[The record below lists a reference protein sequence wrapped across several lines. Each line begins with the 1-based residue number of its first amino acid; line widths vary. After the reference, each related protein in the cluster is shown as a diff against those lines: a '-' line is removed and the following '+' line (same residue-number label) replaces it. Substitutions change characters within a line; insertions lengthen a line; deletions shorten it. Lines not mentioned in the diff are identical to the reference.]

1 MRHRPRESAP
11 ATANHDAPSPS
22 SDEPSS
28 ESTADTPHHRQHVR
42 SRRRYVN
49 VPPPPPRFSD
59 PILPFS
65 WHEWGAAAFA
75 AHPEPL
81 RTSSTASLSAML
93 ANVDSTITF
102 DGSFLPDTRAMGLAF
117 INHHH
122 RLQQTHVECNGCLPH
137 DDNSSML
144 AEALSFKA
152 SLIDALDARSKSLHI
167 AADCKTLVRIAL
179 GRDVSNG
186 IERNSAPFVSATSE
200 IVNLLRQF
208 DTVLISHVKSHVAKS
223 HPCFFAENSAV
234 DLLAGLASSYTD
246 FAICDT
252 LTNLNHNSL
261 LRSILGMR
269 KPRSCD
275 LIAAIP
281 YIDGTLPTCSTCK
294 CPSHD
299 HASCCFTNA
308 AEAFPL
314 LSIFCKTQ
322 PQRPTAFADQ
332 VASPELIDWSRAPA
346 SMGGDIFVRFTA
358 ICYNNLRH
366 PDRHHAALHALHMFS
381 KTYCLIHG
389 HISKRKPL
397 RHRTDLS
404 STPDTVRAHDE
415 QLARDA
421 KTAARLAHEFHYR
434 DAAKVLD
441 RQQPIGPLHPA
452 AREQLPTLY
461 PAQVDDPKI
470 PPRAPVSGR
479 ATLDRHVVWS
489 YVKSRSATS
498 SPGISGYG
506 FIWLQHFARLTVACE
521 TRESPDPN
529 WTVLVALI
537 EDLAC
542 GHLTWLQPWAT
553 CLKGALF
560 AKTPDPLNIKLRNLG
575 IAETLVRVAA
585 YMVVLT
591 AVPLAQASGF
601 ITAFDLGVGVPGGTE
616 KFVKLA
622 QLAADAGLTILSAD
636 LEKAFNCMKRSD
648 IWRAVQ
654 ALDCPLLT
662 SWFCFF
668 FHKPPSVH
676 FSADPSSPFDM
687 SNSVQYILWEGVA
700 QGDPCSSL
708 LFVITL
714 SFILRGFRRRHP
726 QALLAT
732 VIDDTCISL
741 PPSHAHALPAVI
753 ADYANTLQLHNLH
766 INKPKTI
773 VYCNS
778 DFAFDIA
785 DMPYTFSHD
794 GFNVCRIAVG
804 APHFTAAQ
812 TQSILTKI
820 HEAEA
825 LFSRLHAA
833 LYNCKTQGRGLI
845 FLDILR
851 LCFISRW
858 QWHMRTLTP
867 SAACRVALAAD
878 SAAHRLVHLVLPHHP
893 ALELPPIWNHLHIMH
908 TIKLSLPL
916 KKGGLGMRAWHS
928 LLHVCHFASWAEAG
942 PRILLFLQHHNAS
955 LPTSIATA
963 IGLSVSAL
971 KSRLENDPEF
981 WVAGN
986 DVKRFKLQHHLTD
999 QTDDADFTFGST
1011 LSHDPAV
1018 NGQFIGSCLPHM
1030 SLPFNAPAIP
1040 RTDLNS
1046 CNQDLFPYALAFH
1059 SMMPLFPQDLC
1070 ICGESVDPLGLHFAS
1085 CLKLN
1090 ARNLLHNALRDCL
1103 CGAAR
1108 HIVSDIHDHNIAF
1121 IKSDSI
1127 AKSAT
1132 YIHAWYPRRDPNV
1145 PILERQRQPGS
1156 HPRVAPSKSP
1166 DVLIAFLD
1174 DPHHPVFGD
1183 FVFASPNAREKTQ
1196 HSQAAQVAHRAK
1208 LLDYNNHHVFSPSV
1222 FFPLAAERSGYLHP
1236 SFVDF
1241 IDLIVQRASN
1251 SPPLASH
1258 KLQLLYSISHAITY
1272 MTAAF
1277 LRSASFQFVPS
1288 SVKSLM
1294 PPPPF
1299 ITPVRWAP
1307 KINFHRHR
1315 HKAATIGAPPHSNG
1329 VQRHRRAD
1337 TQPLPSSDPPAPSE
1351 RLGPGPAP
1359 CASGGRPYETPS
1371 EMPAR
1376 PSSFSTGSGNGRPH
1390 LGLAV

>member
-1 MRHRPRESAP
+1 
-11 ATANHDAPSPS
+11 
-22 SDEPSS
+22 
-28 ESTADTPHHRQHVR
+28 
-42 SRRRYVN
+42 
-49 VPPPPPRFSD
+49 
-59 PILPFS
+59 
-65 WHEWGAAAFA
+65 
-75 AHPEPL
+75 
-81 RTSSTASLSAML
+81 ML
-93 ANVDSTITF
+93 ANIDTTCTF
-102 DGSFLPDTRAMGLAF
+102 DGSFVPDTRCIGIAF

-122 RLQQTHVECNGCLPH
+122 RLQQTHVECKGLPQH
-137 DDNSSML
+137 DDHSSML
-144 AEALSFKA
+144 AEAFSFRA
-152 SLIDALDARSKSLHI
+152 ALANALDARSKSLHLVG
-167 AADCKTLVRIAL
+167 DCKTLLRIAL
-179 GRDVSNG
+179 GRDVTNS
-186 IERNSAPFVSATSE
+186 IERNSAAFVSVMSD
-200 IVNLLRQF
+200 IIDMIKRF
-208 DTVLISHVKSHVAKS
+208 DTVLLSHVKSHVAMS
-223 HPCFFAENSAV
+223 HSNFFAENSAV

-246 FAICDT
+246 FAVCDT
-252 LTNLNHNSL
+252 LTAHNHQTL

-269 KPRSCD
+269 KPRGCD
-275 LIAAIP
+275 RPSAIP
-281 YIDGTLPTCSTCK
+281 FIDGAAPVCSACK

-299 HASCCFTNA
+299 QTSCCFTNA
-308 AEAFPL
+308 AETFPL
-314 LSIFCKTQ
+314 LSIFCKLQ
-322 PQRPTAFADQ
+322 PQRPSAFADQ

-389 HISKRKPL
+389 HISKRKPPK
-397 RHRTDLS
+397 HRTDLS
-404 STPDTVRAHDE
+404 STPDTVKAHDE

-434 DAAKVLD
+434 DAAKMLD

-452 AREQLPTLY
+452 ARDQLPLLY
-461 PAQVDDPKI
+461 PSQVEDPKI
-470 PPRAPVSGR
+470 PPKSPCLGR
-479 ATLDRHVVWS
+479 VTLDRHAVWT

-498 SPGISGYG
+498 SPGVSGYG
-506 FIWLQHFARLTVACE
+506 FIWLQHFARLTIANE
-521 TRESPDPN
+521 TRENPDPN

-542 GHLTWLQPWAT
+542 GSLTWLQPWAT

-560 AKTPDPLNIKLRNLG
+560 AKTPDPLNVKLRNLG

-585 YMVVLT
+585 YMVVT
-591 AVPLAQASGF
+591 VAVPCAQALGF
-601 ITAFDLGVGVPGGTE
+601 ISTFDLGVGVPGGTE

-622 QLAADAGLTILSAD
+622 QLSADAGLTILSAD
-636 LEKAFNCMKRSD
+636 LERAFNSMKRSD

-654 ALDCPLLT
+654 AMDCPLLT

-676 FSADPSSPFDM
+676 FSADPSLPFDM
-687 SNSVQYILWEGVA
+687 NNSVQYTLWEGVA

-714 SFILRGFRRRHP
+714 SFILRGFRARHP

-732 VIDDTCISL
+732 VIDDTCITL
-741 PPSHAHALPAVI
+741 PQSHAHTLPVVSS
-753 ADYANTLQLHNLH
+753 DFTNTLQLHNLH
-766 INKPKTI
+766 VNKPKTI
-773 VYCNS
+773 VYCS
-778 DFAFDIA
+778 GDFAFDTA
-785 DMPYTFSHD
+785 ALPYSFSHD
-794 GFNVCRIAVG
+794 GFCVCRVAVG
-804 APHFTAAQ
+804 APHFIASHTQ
-812 TQSILTKI
+812 TILANIQSS
-820 HEAEA
+820 EA
-825 LFSRLHAA
+825 LFSRLYTA

-851 LCFISRW
+851 LCFVSRW

-878 SAAHRLVHLVLPHHP
+878 TAAHRLVHLILPHHP
-893 ALELPPIWNHLHIMH
+893 TLSLPPIWNHLHHMH
-908 TIKLSLPL
+908 SIKLSLPL
-916 KKGGLGMRAWHS
+916 KKGGLGLRTWHS
-928 LLHVCHFASWAEAG
+928 LIHVCHFASWAEAG
-942 PRILLFLQHHNAS
+942 PRILLFLQHHNIS
-955 LPTSIATA
+955 LPISIATD

-971 KSRLENDPEF
+971 KSRLENEPDF
-981 WVAGN
+981 WIVGT

-999 QTDDADFTFGST
+999 QYDDADFILGST

-1030 SLPFNAPAIP
+1030 NLPFNAPAIP
-1040 RTDLNS
+1040 RADLNA
-1046 CNQDLFPYALAFH
+1046 CNQDLFSYALAFH
-1059 SMMPLFPQDLC
+1059 SMMPLFPQDIC
-1070 ICGESVDPLGLHFAS
+1070 ICGDSVDPLGLHFAS

-1090 ARNLLHNALRDCL
+1090 ARNLLHNALRDCF

-1108 HIVSDIHDHNIAF
+1108 HIVGDIHDHNVAF
-1121 IKSDSI
+1121 IKSDAIS
-1127 AKSAT
+1127 KSAT
-1132 YIHAWYPRRDPNV
+1132 YIHAWYPRKESAP

-1156 HPRVAPSKSP
+1156 SPRIALSKSP

-1174 DPHHPVFGD
+1174 DPHRPVFGD
-1183 FVFASPNAREKTQ
+1183 FVFASPNIREGTR
-1196 HSQAAQVAHRAK
+1196 HSHAAQVAHTAK
-1208 LLDYNNHHVFSPSV
+1208 LADYSKNHVYPVNV
-1222 FFPLAAERSGYLHP
+1222 FFPLAAERSGYIHP
-1236 SFVDF
+1236 TFVDF
-1241 IDLIVQRASN
+1241 VDLIVARISN

-1307 KINFHRHR
+1307 KLNLHRR
-1315 HKAATIGAPPHSNG
+1315 YKAAALGAPPHSNG

-1337 TQPLPSSDPPAPSE
+1337 TQPLSLSVLPAPSE
-1351 RLGPGPAP
+1351 RLGQDPAP
-1359 CASGGRPYETPS
+1359 CASGGRPYEAPS
-1371 EMPAR
+1371 NMTAR
-1376 PSSFSTGSGNGRPH
+1376 PSSFSTGSGNGHRH